1 MLMTLAES
9 DEGRM
14 MVAQAGAIP
23 LLVALLEEPTEGEAL
38 VVAGCLATLAVHSVS
53 NQEDIILS
61 GGLRNIV
68 GLIHC
73 PWPAAAECA
82 LALLANLSASSGNR
96 QKIIRTGILPH
107 LAGLLVGATDN
118 LGSAQEQEQPED
130 WEMSSSMDPQV
141 VDADPPGRQ
150 WPPHLTLPHSA
161 QRHTLVGNI
170 IAVLH
175 NLVVDNGPAMI
186 EIVTAGIAPPLV
198 QVLVAGN
205 EYDQAYALAL
215 LRLLLSLPMEDLH
228 VYLASLGLMPALLRL
243 TESETSPE
251 VAQAA
256 RAAIAELSPSEAT
269 TVAIA
274 NAGNVPLMTWEL
286 PEALQD
292 MDQDQE
298 TDQEE
303 G

>member
-1 MLMTLAES
+1 M
-9 DEGRM
+9 
-14 MVAQAGAIP
+14 
-23 LLVALLEEPTEGEAL
+23 
-38 VVAGCLATLAVHSVS
+38 
-53 NQEDIILS
+53 
-61 GGLRNIV
+61 
-68 GLIHC
+68 
-73 PWPAAAECA
+73 
-82 LALLANLSASSGNR
+82 
-96 QKIIRTGILPH
+96 
-107 LAGLLVGATDN
+107 
-118 LGSAQEQEQPED
+118 
-130 WEMSSSMDPQV
+130 
-141 VDADPPGRQ
+141 
-150 WPPHLTLPHSA
+150 
-161 QRHTLVGNI
+161 
-170 IAVLH
+170 
-175 NLVVDNGPAMI
+175 
-186 EIVTAGIAPPLV
+186 